1 MPVNSVL
8 MGRRNNPAEPGIR
21 SLAVFGPLHY
31 QEFPELFMDFIASL
45 TGKSPSTTGAGSE
58 GALTKGPFN
67 ALLPI
72 HDLNATL
79 VSYILTGD
87 PGFSTAAGH
96 IGRKYRFDHDISLLI
111 PEIWS
116 RMYIRERDPK
126 FLIENGFLEKV
137 EDFQKN
143 GRTIQA
149 SRLGYRI
156 TESFVATFFGRVFSA
171 PDTVFTD
178 EMLRPEEQSEEDF
191 IDGID
196 NIVET
201 QKRIAGNYFLDGSI
215 DVACPPLRA
224 LLHLMTEGSFEGKTI
239 TNPAIRE
246 LFTRDHMLAS
256 AWYHQR
262 LAAKAYVDQNLAR
275 KKIKAL
281 EDFLNLSS
289 HEGEVHRLDI
299 IAKLAIARTQLN
311 QASDPGYV
319 DSLIGTTGTDPALI
333 RPPRD

>member
-1 MPVNSVL
+1 MAL
-8 MGRRNNPAEPGIR
+8 WRA
-21 SLAVFGPLHY
+21 
-31 QEFPELFMDFIASL
+31 
-45 TGKSPSTTGAGSE
+45 KSPYASSI
-58 GALTKGPFN
+58 TKGPFN

-137 EDFQKN
+137 EDFEN
-143 GRTIQA
+143 DGRTIQA

-156 TESFVATFFGRVFSA
+156 TASFVSTFFGRVFSA
-171 PDTVFTD
+171 PDTVFTT
-178 EMLRPEEQSEEDF
+178 EMLHPEEQSEEDF

-215 DVACPPLRA
+215 DVACPPLKA
-224 LLHLMTEGSFEGKTI
+224 LLHLMTAGSYEGKTI
-239 TNPAIRE
+239 TDPAIRD
-246 LFTRDHMLAS
+246 LFTRENMLAS
-256 AWYHQR
+256 DWYQQR
-262 LAAKAYVDQNLAR
+262 LAAKATVDQNLAR
-275 KKIKAL
+275 RKIEAL
-281 EDFLNLSS
+281 EDFLNLVS
-289 HEGEVHRLDI
+289 HEGEVDRLNI
-299 IAKLAIARTQLN
+299 VGKLAEARAQLKKTT
-311 QASDPGYV
+311 DPAYV
-319 DSLIGTTGTDPALI
+319 ETLIGTTGTDPALVA
-333 RPPRD
+333 PA